1 MATKKTNNSITSEE
15 IFKTIFSNSP
25 FGIIYFNS
33 AGKIIDCNEKVLE
46 IIGVKYEVLFKV
58 NLLKDLKDE
67 KFRFEIKKTLVSG
80 IGFFEGI
87 FNPFLSNN
95 GTPII
100 ANFSA
105 IYSPQ
110 NEIKGGIIL
119 IENNSKRVESEL
131 KLKESEQFLREAQKI
146 AHIGHWEKN
155 LKTNDI
161 QRSKELLRIYNIDQL
176 KKEFTNTDF
185 YNLIHP
191 EDRAIVKKTYQIALQ
206 NHKNFDLTYRLV
218 FGKDE
223 IKYVY
228 EKVKIFYN
236 EKSEPIRSLGI
247 VQDITKNKKQEIL
260 QAALFKISDEA
271 NSDKSLSELYG
282 SIHNIIK
289 NLMPANNFYI
299 ALYNEETKLL
309 NFPYH
314 VDEKDE
320 KPLPHPLSDGLTEY
334 VLSQKKSMI
343 ITEEMDKQLQSEGNV
358 GLSGEYAKI
367 WVGIYLNFESSFKGV
382 LVIQDYHNADA
393 FSSEDIELLE
403 FVSVQVIKAINK
415 KYADEKLALSEKKLK
430 KLNADKDKFF
440 SIISHDLRS
449 PFQGLMGMSEL
460 LTETYNGLSEYEKM
474 ESISSLNDS
483 IQNVYL
489 LILELLEWSS
499 IQTGRMKFAPQKTN
513 LKDALAKVVAISEI
527 SAKNKEI
534 TIYDNIDENATV
546 YADPNMIETIFR
558 NLLANA
564 IKFTPN
570 NGKITISAKMQNNS
584 ILIQIK
590 DTGIGIK
597 KTVLKKL
604 FKIDENYSSLGTKG
618 EKGTGLGLI
627 LCKELVEKNG
637 GTIWA
642 ESELDKGSSLY
653 FELPK

>member
-1 MATKKTNNSITSEE
+1 MATEKTNNSTTSEE
-15 IFKTIFSNSP
+15 IYKTIFSNSP

-33 AGKIIDCNEKVLE
+33 VGKIIDCNEKVLE
-46 IIGVKYEVLFKV
+46 ITGVKQEVLFKV

-105 IYSPQ
+105 IYSKK

-119 IENNSKRVESEL
+119 IEDNSKRVEAER
-131 KLKESEQFLREAQKI
+131 KLKESEQFLREAQRI

-161 QRSKELLRIYNIDQL
+161 QRSKELLRIYNIDPV

-206 NHKNFDLTYRLV
+206 NHKNFDLTYRLI
-218 FGKDE
+218 FSKDE

-289 NLMPANNFYI
+289 NLMPADNFYI

-314 VDEKDE
+314 VDEKDK
-320 KPLPHPLSDGLTEY
+320 KPEPHPLSDGLTEY

-343 ITEEMDKQLQSEGNV
+343 ITEEIDKQLQSEGKV

-367 WVGIYLNFESSFKGV
+367 WVGIYLNFESSIEGV
-382 LVIQDYHNADA
+382 LVIQDYHNPDA

-483 IQNVYL
+483 IQNVYS

-499 IQTGRMKFAPQKTN
+499 IQTGRMKFAPKKTN
-513 LKDALAKVVAISEI
+513 LKDAFAKVVAISEI

-534 TIYDNIDENATV
+534 TINDIINENVIV

-570 NGKITISAKMQNNS
+570 NGKITISTKKQNNS
-584 ILIQIK
+584 IIVQIK
-590 DTGIGIK
+590 DNGIGMK

-642 ESELDKGSSLY
+642 ESELSKGSSLY
-653 FELPK
+653 FALPE